1 MSRTKLYGWICCALC
16 NVKSVLLIHASWI
29 AYPPIIVYDLLIL
42 QWLSLTICHTTIII
56 FFCMFISCISNS
68 PSSFASS
75 AVLSIEN
82 RRKLAVHC
90 GHSGGSVFSSDLTL
104 SERWCDESCKM
115 FVVLRPEVIKLLAS
129 LLQRSRIGSP
139 VPEDCVICHS
149 FLWTAS
155 SCRSCACGF
164 RAGFSQELAGIYDQD
179 PLHCQLDVA
188 CSYAK
193 LVAHFER
200 KSEDL
205 VKFQEWFCHFAAR
218 KRTKHPLA
226 AELQSDNTSSTHQ
239 KDNDYSKTY

>member
-1 MSRTKLYGWICCALC
+1 MRLELPIHLSSSMTCWYYNDL
-16 NVKSVLLIHASWI
+16 VLQYVTL
-29 AYPPIIVYDLLIL
+29 
-42 QWLSLTICHTTIII
+42 LSL
-56 FFCMFISCISNS
+56 FFSACLYRVYPIVQAT
-68 PSSFASS
+68 FASS

-90 GHSGGSVFSSDLTL
+90 GHSGGSVFSSDLTH

-155 SCRSCACGF
+155 SCRSCACAF

-226 AELQSDNTSSTHQ
+226 AELQSDDTLR
-239 KDNDYSKTY
+239 D